1 MTQPIEDPFD
11 VLAWFLGLF
20 SQAEWRTVALLI
32 LAPLLTA
39 LVVFVLVQVVKLTF
53 KTRDNLPTL
62 GPAALRLLALASAFP
77 LAYMLSPLPGW
88 RVVLPVALVAWFLA
102 HLTAEYGM
110 AALKEFTPR
119 WYRVLN
125 AEPENRREDVGP
137 KRGKYDRRR
146 EV

>member
-11 VLAWFLGLF
+11 ILAWFLSLF

-39 LVVFVLVQVVKLTF
+39 LLVFILVQAVKLTF

-62 GPAALRLLALASAFP
+62 GPSALRLLALASAFP

-88 RVVLPVALVAWFLA
+88 RVALPVALVAWGLA
-102 HLTAEYGM
+102 HLTAEKGM
-110 AALKEFTPR
+110 AALAEFYPR
-119 WYRVLN
+119 VYRVLN
-125 AEPENRREDVGP
+125 ASPEMRREDCGP
-137 KRGKYDRRR
+137 KRGQYDRRR
-146 EV
+146 EK